1 MRGPEY
7 LQVSQKTLQDAEALL
22 ARGDYHQASEKFWGA
37 AAVMVK
43 AIAEG
48 RGWPHGSHRDL
59 YRVISRLVQETGRQ
73 ELGNV
78 FLLASQ
84 LHVNFYEDW
93 LLPDQVTG
101 AAPQIRELIN
111 SLRSLIEP

>member
-1 MRGPEY
+1 
-7 LQVSQKTLQDAEALL
+7 
-22 ARGDYHQASEKFWGA
+22 
-37 AAVMVK
+37 MVK
-43 AIAEG
+43 AVAEQ
-48 RGWPHGSHRDL
+48 RGWSHGSHRDL
-59 YRVISRLVQETGRQ
+59 YRVINRLVQETDQQ

-101 AAPQIRELIN
+101 VAPQIRELIN
-111 SLRSLIEP
+111 RLRELLES

>member
-1 MRGPEY
+1 MTVSEY
-7 LQVSQKTLQDAEALL
+7 LELSHKNLQDAEALL
-22 ARGDYHQASEKFWGA
+22 VREDYHQASEKFWGA

-43 AIAEG
+43 AIADQ
-48 RGWPHGSHRDL
+48 RGWPHDGHRDL
-59 YRVISRLVQETGRQ
+59 YRVINRLVQETGRQ

-111 SLRSLIEP
+111 SLRNLIEP